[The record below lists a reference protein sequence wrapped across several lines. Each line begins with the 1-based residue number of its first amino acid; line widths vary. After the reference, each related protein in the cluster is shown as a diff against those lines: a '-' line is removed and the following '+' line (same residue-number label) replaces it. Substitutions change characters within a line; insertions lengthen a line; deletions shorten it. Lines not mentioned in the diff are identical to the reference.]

1 VDAVE
6 LARRSAAALHA
17 TAVAAGHDPCHPY
30 AFAVAI
36 ADLRGLDVEP
46 SKPGAAILDGGRA
59 TLIPKDDL
67 IVHEKRG
74 TDFERAFLVA
84 HEIGHAELGDRR
96 DPTDGTVVD
105 PARSSE
111 PAPIGPDRVD
121 YSRRQ
126 RREVQMDLFARELLL
141 PRPVLHDMYDQ
152 PVSRPSWAH
161 PFQAEHAGGSSQIGL
176 SPWDREHA
184 RLYFGRSRA
193 VGRDP

>member
-1 VDAVE
+1 MDAVE

-17 TAVAAGHDPCHPY
+17 TAVAAGHDPCQPY

-36 ADLRGLDVEP
+36 ANLRGLDVEP
-46 SKPGAAILDGGRA
+46 TKPGAAILDGGRA

-141 PRPVLHDMYDQ
+141 PR
-152 PVSRPSWAH
+152 
-161 PFQAEHAGGSSQIGL
+161 AGAARAPRRTGSVRQS
-176 SPWDREHA
+176 DRGA
-184 RLYFGRSRA
+184 LWRAVRGRRTAALGRSA
-193 VGRDP
+193 FALD